1 MNQMNRSSAGSQL
14 IQARSDRM
22 LAIILLLLLWALLHR
37 AVGSEALASPLDTA
51 DRLMQL
57 LSGPRLWPHAAVT
70 LFVWLSAFLLAAV
83 TGVLAG
89 VLMGMY
95 RTSGQVAEPFV
106 PALASLPKVTL
117 YPMVLLIFGLG
128 LSSKLAFGF
137 LHGVLPILLFTL
149 GAVRRLP
156 LIQMKSAQAL
166 GVSRRACLRH
176 LILPS
181 IWPSVLSGLRL
192 GASLTLLGVLIGE
205 MFGAQKGLG
214 FLLMNAM
221 ELNDT
226 ANLSALS
233 VLLLMVAL
241 SLNAVFSWFTRGQQS
256 YPNQPLA

>member
-1 MNQMNRSSAGSQL
+1 MNQMNRSSPGSQL

-51 DRLMQL
+51 DRLLQL
-57 LSGPRLWPHAAVT
+57 LSGPRLWPHAVVT
-70 LFVWLSAFLLAAV
+70 LFVWLSAFVLAAV
-83 TGVLAG
+83 TGVLGG
-89 VLMGMY
+89 VLMGLH
-95 RTSGQVAEPFV
+95 RTSGMVAEPFV
-106 PALASLPKVTL
+106 TALASLPKVTL

-128 LSSKLAFGF
+128 VSSKLAFGF
-137 LHGVLPILLFTL
+137 LHGVLPVLLFTL
-149 GAVRRLP
+149 GAVRQLP
-156 LIQMKSAQAL
+156 LIHMKSAQVL
-166 GVSRRACLRH
+166 GLSRGACLRH
-176 LILPS
+176 LVLPS

-226 ANLSALS
+226 AQLSALS
-233 VLLLMVAL
+233 VLLLVVAL
-241 SLNAVFSWFTRGQQS
+241 SLNTVFSWFARGQQG
-256 YPNQPLA
+256 YPDKPFA